1 MVTYVVGV
9 EKIFKALADA
19 TRRKLLDALRRRDGQ
34 TLTELEQRFAMT
46 RFGVMKHLRILEAAG
61 LVVTRKVGREKL
73 HYLNTVPIRSIHD
86 RWISKYAEPWAA
98 ALAGI
103 KNKLEG
109 TMEPKP
115 RHIFQTWI
123 RTTPEKLWH
132 AITDPEET
140 KKYFYGTAVDTD
152 WKPGSPIAYVTGD
165 VHELDGRVVEVV
177 PNERLV
183 VTFEMTHNPAA
194 KEDPP
199 SRVTW
204 QIEPQKDG
212 LCKLTVTHD
221 DFAGETATYQAV
233 GGGWPFI
240 ISGLKTL
247 LETGKPLAA

>member
-1 MVTYVVGV
+1 V

-98 ALAGI
+98 ALTGM
-103 KNKLEG
+103 KNRLEE
-109 TMEPKP
+109 TMETKP

-123 RTTPEKLWH
+123 RTTPERLWE
-132 AITDPEET
+132 AITNPEET
-140 KKYFYGTAVDTD
+140 TKYFYGTAVQTD
-152 WKPGSPIAYVTGD
+152 WQPGSPIAYVTGE
-165 VHELDGRVVEVV
+165 VHEVDGRVLEVV
-177 PNERLV
+177 PNQRLV
-183 VTFEMTHNPAA
+183 VTFLATHNPEA
-194 KEDPP
+194 KDDSPT
-199 SRVTW
+199 RVTW

-221 DFAGETATYQAV
+221 DFEAETATYRSVA
-233 GGGWPFI
+233 GGWPFI
-240 ISGLKTL
+240 LSGLKTL

>member
-1 MVTYVVGV
+1 V

-19 TRRKLLDALRRRDGQ
+19 TRRKLLDALRKRDGQ

-103 KNKLEG
+103 KNRLEE
-109 TMEPKP
+109 TMEQRP

-123 RTTPEKLWH
+123 RTTPERLWQ
-132 AITDPEET
+132 AITDPAQT
-140 KKYFYGTAVDTD
+140 KQYFFGTAVDTD
-152 WKPGSPIAYVTGD
+152 WKAGSPIAYVDGND
-165 VHELDGRVVEVV
+165 AHALDGRVIEVV
-177 PNERLV
+177 PNQRLV
-183 VTFEMTHNPAA
+183 VTFLATHNPDA
-194 KEDPP
+194 KDDAPT
-199 SRVTW
+199 RVTW
-204 QIEPQKDG
+204 EIEPQKDG
-212 LCKLTVTHD
+212 VCKLTLTHD
-221 DFAGETATYQAV
+221 DFEGETVTYRSVA
-233 GGGWPFI
+233 GGWPFI
-240 ISGLKTL
+240 LSGLKTL